1 MPTVPDDLRNTGL
14 VARREYRSRLRTR
27 TFVFSTILLMFVATA
42 LAAAPIGIAWIGQGA
57 TGAKV
62 AVFTGPGVM
71 VPASSVAASLSA
83 QLNTDP
89 TAPVVDLAT
98 APDLAA
104 AKGQVVDG
112 RLAGVLDIERPAASG
127 DLAFTYYTGA
137 DPTMDRLPV
146 LVGQATNAI
155 AVQDRLERLGI
166 APTDRAGLFAKVDFA
181 TEDPAPGKARSPTSA
196 AQAAAMFGVGFGLTI
211 LIFMAII
218 LYGQWIAQSVAEE
231 KSSRVMEVILN
242 AASPFQL
249 LSGKV
254 LGVGALALTQ
264 YLAVALPAGLV
275 LVFQGQFRSLIL
287 GGEATAA
294 SLPVGLSPALI
305 VVFGLFFLLGFGLY
319 SVLYAAAGSLVSR
332 QEELNQL
339 VGPLTMVSTAGYLI
353 AAWSASGILDLEKL
367 PFSLLSYIPFFS
379 PYLMLA
385 RFSSGGVGP
394 FEVIVAAVILSIT
407 ILGALWVAARI
418 YSAGVLL
425 YGQQP
430 GLRKVVAALR
440 AGR

>member
-1 MPTVPDDLRNTGL
+1 MPALPDDLRNAVL
-14 VARREYRSRLRTR
+14 VARREYLSRLRTR
-27 TFVFSTILLMFVATA
+27 TFIFSTIALMILVTV
-42 LAAAPIGIAWIGQGA
+42 LAGAPIVISWIGRGA
-57 TGAKV
+57 SGAKV
-62 AVFTGPGVM
+62 AVYTGPGVSL
-71 VPASSVAASLSA
+71 AAAQVATSLAA
-83 QLNTDP
+83 QLDTDP
-89 TAPVVDLAT
+89 GDPVADTSVT
-98 APDLAA
+98 TDLAA
-104 AKGQVVDG
+104 ARMEVVDG
-112 RLAGVLDIERPAASG
+112 KLSGVLDVERASSG
-127 DLAFTYYTGA
+127 DLAFSFITTA
-137 DPTMDRLPV
+137 NPNLERLPA
-146 LVGQATNAI
+146 LIGQATNAI
-155 AVQDRLERLGI
+155 AIEDRLSRLGI
-166 APTDRAGLFAKVDFA
+166 APGDQAGLFAPVDY
-181 TEDPAPGKARSPTSA
+181 TTVDPTPGKGGPANG
-196 AQAAAMFGVGFGLTI
+196 AQAAATFGVGFGLTI

-275 LVFQGQFRSLIL
+275 LVFQDRFRSLIL
-287 GGEATAA
+287 GGGATAA
-294 SLPVGLSPALI
+294 SLPVGLSPALV

-385 RFSSGGVGP
+385 RFSSGSVGP
-394 FEVIVAAVILSIT
+394 SEVIVAAVILGIT
-407 ILGALWVAARI
+407 IVGALWVAARI